1 MIFFIIVFVIIAYV
15 AFSYSYAC
23 REDSSNVGKIKGI
36 VIGII
41 FAILAFI
48 CLVVRISDSSST
60 SKWDNLSIAK
70 ENNLSDD
77 EKAWYERNYGNGQ
90 YDKYQEAIKDYRGY

>member
-41 FAILAFI
+41 FSILAFI

-60 SKWDNLSIAK
+60 SKWD
-70 ENNLSDD
+70 NLSDD

>member
-1 MIFFIIVFVIIAYV
+1 MRGVIKMIFFIIVFVIIAYV

-23 REDSSNVGKIKGI
+23 REDTSNVGKIKGV

-60 SKWDNLSIAK
+60 SKWDNLS
-70 ENNLSDD
+70 DD
-77 EKAWYERNYGNGQ
+77 EQAWYERNYGNGQ

>member
-23 REDSSNVGKIKGI
+23 REDTSNVGKIKGL

-60 SKWDNLSIAK
+60 SKWDNLS
-70 ENNLSDD
+70 DD

-90 YDKYQEAIKDYRGY
+90 YDKYQEAVKDYRGY